1 MSSKPTG
8 STAGEDRCCR
18 RTEHTLTGE
27 ELSTDVRT
35 LAAVGNDTRYETLRL
50 VSSGDGGVCG
60 CEIEPSLDVSQGA
73 VSQALS
79 KLHAADLVTRRTE
92 GRWRYYETTER
103 AERLLDVLDETRG
116 STDE

>member
-1 MSSKPTG
+1 MSSKTTESLSEP
-8 STAGEDRCCR
+8 DRCR
-18 RTEHTLTGE
+18 RTEHAVTE
-27 ELSTDVRT
+27 AEIATDVRT